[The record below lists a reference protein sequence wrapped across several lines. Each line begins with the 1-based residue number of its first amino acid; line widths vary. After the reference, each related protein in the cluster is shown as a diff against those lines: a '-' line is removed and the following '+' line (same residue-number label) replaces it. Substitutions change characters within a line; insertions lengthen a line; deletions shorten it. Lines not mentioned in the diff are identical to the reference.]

1 MPLPGGASDKS
12 GNRYELLWTVVNM
25 TRVLGG
31 EAETIYLEPVGEDG
45 VGIEF
50 TVVLPAEI
58 EYHQVKRQRTG
69 RGVWS
74 LRELAQESVL
84 RNFYQKLNAPSSRTV
99 FVSTHAAHPMDE
111 LAQRSRDA
119 SSWEE
124 FQSSF
129 VSSNEWSGHFDNLH
143 QSWGAVDKEDTF
155 DRLRRV
161 RVRTFDEEGLRD
173 YAEAKLG
180 ILLDGDPANA
190 TDVLAQFALNQIHQ
204 TLTAEDIWQHLHQRG
219 FHRQTWADD
228 DQVVNAIADLNRT
241 YRTGI
246 QSRGIGGDSIPRY
259 ETQQLV
265 DYFKDESTRKAAL
278 VTGTAGVGKTS
289 VISQVLDDVQTM
301 QLPMLALRVDRL
313 EPAERPEVLG
323 TNMGLP
329 ASPVR
334 TLAAIAKGR
343 DCLLVIDQLDAV
355 SMASG
360 RNSQFYDCIGAMLEE
375 SRQHPNMRVLSAC
388 RKFDVDNDARL
399 RGLVGENGIA
409 QEFPVESFDAETVRS
424 LLLRLG
430 LDPEQFSAKQVDL
443 LALPL
448 HMHLLSEV
456 AKGGSV
462 DTSVLQTTKDLYDA
476 FWRHKQQALQSREV
490 SPGQMREVV
499 DLVVNQ
505 MTDRELLFV
514 PESFLDDHAGVMA
527 VLASEN
533 ILVRDGPR
541 ISFFHESFLDYAFA
555 RRMEATGDDLATHI
569 LSREQ
574 SLFVRSQVRQVL
586 LHRRDGAPGS
596 ALQDVDAILN
606 GDGIR
611 AHLKAIV
618 ISLLGA
624 LDDPTEDEW
633 RLLEPSLVSELS
645 DHVLRSINGSAAWFD
660 LLDTIGVLDRWLNAS
675 DETLVNRAIWLMH
688 GVLRNRPDRVAQL
701 LTPFLGSS
709 VAWDQRLVSTVLSA
723 DLETSQE
730 MFDLSLALVNTGAAD
745 DALVSRN
752 GFSRLWHTAHTLA
765 DRNAEW
771 ACELIAACC
780 NRLLARALA
789 VGDTNP
795 FDMMT
800 GPSDGDSLGVQQA
813 AHGAPQ
819 KFIDLLLP
827 FVFDVLNVSAS
838 RSLDPPWRDS
848 VWDPELYA
856 NGLFFGDS
864 FLLAMESSIRWLA
877 ENDIDAFGQVAARL
891 RSSGFSTIHLL
902 LVRGYEANG
911 QAFADEATDYM
922 AGALARFGGRYP
934 GRASWAVARLIQ
946 AVTPHCS
953 DASLVKLEQ
962 AILAHHTDIETIPE
976 GGRYW
981 GWAQLIL
988 LSAVDEF
995 RLSPAASVRLGELR
1009 RKFPDPG
1016 EPRPSIITSGMVQ
1029 SPIPE
1034 SSARQM
1040 TDAEW
1045 LSAMAQ
1051 YDREYSPYG
1060 SDAWAG
1066 GAVELSR
1073 VLESQTKQDPARFA
1087 NLAHQMPDDANPVYF
1102 EAILQGLAGSD
1113 LSMDQIVRVCLR
1125 CHDLPGRPLGRWI
1138 TRPLLHFPDT
1148 FLPDEALEMTAW
1160 YATQDLDPHEGSTDY
1175 QGDLMM
1181 AGINCAR
1188 GTAADSITRLIFQD
1202 RRYLA
1207 FFRSH
1212 LETMVNDPSSAV
1224 RTMVAHALLAAL
1236 RCDRDFAVQ
1245 RFVELC
1251 ADDEVLGTPFVE
1263 EFLRYGVQTHFDDL
1277 EPVLS
1282 RMLASVD
1289 DDVATAGAR
1298 QSCLAS
1304 LTIEEALPLGQQC
1317 VSGPKALRLGAAEVY
1332 AANLKASALR
1342 AECEAM
1348 LIQSFDDPDKDIG
1361 ETAASCFRRFSGRD
1375 LVEYADLADRYIVSA
1390 AFTTQVNPLITAL
1403 EETTANVPEL
1413 TVAACERFF
1422 ALAAED
1428 MPNMNVVDSR
1438 SVANLVVRAYSQTS
1452 DRQVKI
1458 RCLNLIDRMHVL
1470 GSYGL
1475 HNVMADIDR

>member
-1 MPLPGGASDKS
+1 
-12 GNRYELLWTVVNM
+12 M

-50 TVVLPAEI
+50 TVVLPAET

-74 LRELAQESVL
+74 LRELARESVL
-84 RNFYQKLNAPSSRTV
+84 RNFYQKVNAPSSRTV

-204 TLTAEDIWQHLHQRG
+204 TLTAEDIWRHLHQRG

-430 LDPEQFSAKQVDL
+430 LDPDQFSAKQVDL

-645 DHVLRSINGSAAWFD
+645 DHVLRSINGSASWFD
-660 LLDTIGVLDRWLNAS
+660 LLDTIGVLDLWLNAS

-688 GVLRNRPDRVAQL
+688 GVLRSRPDRVTQL
-701 LTPFLGSS
+701 LTPFLDRSAS
-709 VAWDQRLVSTVLSA
+709 WNQRLLSTVLSA
-723 DLETSQE
+723 DLETSRQL
-730 MFDLSLALVNTGAAD
+730 FDLGLALINTGAED
-745 DALVSRN
+745 DALIDRD
-752 GFSRLWHTAHTLA
+752 GFSGLWHTTYMLA
-765 DRNAEW
+765 GKNAEW

-780 NRLLARALA
+780 NGLLTRALA
-789 VGDTNP
+789 IGDTNP

-800 GPSDGDSLGVQQA
+800 GPSSSDALGVQQA
-813 AHGAPQ
+813 SNGAPRT
-819 KFIDLLLP
+819 FINLLRP
-827 FVFDVLNVSAS
+827 FVFNVLQNSADQS
-838 RSLDPPWRDS
+838 KDPPWRDP
-848 VWDPELYA
+848 VWHPEYYA
-856 NGLFFGDS
+856 NGHGFGDI
-864 FLLAMESSIRWLA
+864 FLLSMESAIRWLA
-877 ENDIDAFGQVAARL
+877 ENDPDAFRQLAGQFQA
-891 RSSGFSTIHLL
+891 SGFETIHFLL
-902 LVRGYEANG
+902 ARGYQANG
-911 QAFADEATDYM
+911 EAFADEAADYV
-922 AGALARFGGRYP
+922 ADALTRFGGRYP
-934 GRASWAVARLIQ
+934 GRARWAIASLIQ
-946 AVTPHCS
+946 VVTPHCS
-953 DASLVKLEQ
+953 DASLAALER
-962 AILAHHTDIETIPE
+962 AILGHYTEFELSPE
-976 GGRYW
+976 GSRYS
-981 GWAQLIL
+981 GWAQFVL
-988 LSAVDEF
+988 LSEFDES
-995 RLSPAASVRLGELR
+995 RLSPEGLIRLGELR
-1009 RKFPDPG
+1009 RRFPDPV
-1016 EPRPSIITSGMVQ
+1016 EPGPHIITAEIVG
-1029 SPIPE
+1029 SPISE
-1034 SSARQM
+1034 QSARQM
-1040 TDAEW
+1040 SDANW

-1051 YDREYSPYG
+1051 HDKEYSPYAG
-1060 SDAWAG
+1060 DAWIG

-1073 VLESQTKQDPARFA
+1073 VLETLTKEDPARFA
-1087 NLAHQMPDDANPVYF
+1087 NLAHQIPDEANPVYF
-1102 EAILQGLAGSD
+1102 EAILQGLTGSD
-1113 LSMDQIVRVCLR
+1113 LEIGRMVQVCLR
-1125 CHDLPGRPLGRWI
+1125 CHRLPGQPVGRWI
-1138 TRPLLHFPDT
+1138 TRPLAQFPGSE
-1148 FLPDEALEMTAW
+1148 LPDEALEMVAW
-1160 YATQDLDPHEGSTDY
+1160 YATQDPNPEPGSTDFR
-1175 QGDLMM
+1175 GDLMT
-1181 AGINCAR
+1181 AGINCVR
-1188 GTAADSITRLIFQD
+1188 GTAADSIARLIFQD
-1202 RRYLA
+1202 RRHLE
-1207 FFRSH
+1207 FFRPH
-1212 LETMVNDPSSAV
+1212 LETMVHDPSPAV
-1224 RTMVAHALLAAL
+1224 RAMAAHALLAAL
-1236 RCDRDFAVQ
+1236 RYDRDFAVA
-1245 RFVELC
+1245 RFLELC
-1251 ADDEVLGTPFVE
+1251 ENDEVLSTPFVE
-1263 EFLRYGVQTHFDDL
+1263 DFLRYGVHTQFNEL

-1282 RMLASVD
+1282 RMLASRD
-1289 DDVATAGAR
+1289 DYVATAGAR
-1298 QSCLAS
+1298 QSCVAS
-1304 LTIEEALPLGQQC
+1304 LTTEEALPLGQQC
-1317 VSGPKALRLGAAEVY
+1317 ASGSKPLRLGAAAVY
-1332 AANLKASALR
+1332 AANLKVSALR

-1348 LIQSFDDPDKDIG
+1348 LVQLFNDTDSEVR
-1361 ETAASCFRRFSGRD
+1361 ETAASCFRHFNGRD
-1375 LVEYADLADRYIVSA
+1375 LGEYVDLVRRYIESP
-1390 AFTTQVNPLITAL
+1390 AFTTRFNSLIEAL
-1403 EETTANVPEL
+1403 EESAAHIPEL
-1413 TVAACERFF
+1413 IVEACERFF
-1422 ALAAED
+1422 DLAARD
-1428 MPNMNVVDSR
+1428 MSDTRAVDSR
-1438 SVANLVVRAYSQTS
+1438 SLANLVVRAYSQTS
-1452 DRQVKI
+1452 DPQIKN
-1458 RCLNLIDRMHVL
+1458 RCLDLVDRMHVL

-1475 HNVMADIDR
+1475 DNVMGGIDR